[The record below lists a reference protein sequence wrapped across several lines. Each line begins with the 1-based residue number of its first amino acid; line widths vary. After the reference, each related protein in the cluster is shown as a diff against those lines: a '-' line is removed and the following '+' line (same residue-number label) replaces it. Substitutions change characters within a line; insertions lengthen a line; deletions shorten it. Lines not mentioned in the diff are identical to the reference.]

1 MIKYRLICKDC
12 EVIFD
17 SWFSSSREYERLKK
31 KNFLN
36 CYICNSLSVEKTLM
50 SPSIFKHKNDFK
62 PDNKIQKNKKT
73 IEIISKYKEFIKNNF
88 DYVGQNFAYEARSMH
103 YKNKKARGIYG
114 IATTEDVK
122 ELNDEGIKTELMP
135 WLKNKAN

>member
-1 MIKYRLICKDC
+1 MIKFKLICDDC
-12 EVIFD
+12 NICFD
-17 SWFSSSREYERLKK
+17 SWFSSSNEYEKLK
-31 KNFLN
+31 KNFFLN
-36 CYICNSLSVEKTLM
+36 CVFCDSLNVKKTLM
-50 SPSIFKHKNDFK
+50 SPSVLKSKNMSK
-62 PDNKIQKNKKT
+62 AGTQNLKYGKIKKT
-73 IEIISKYKEFIKNNF
+73 MLEYQKFIKNNF